1 MIPVPHGTTNMTG
14 TKFFRLTVLGLSRI
28 DKTKWGTASFW
39 ECLCECGNHH
49 IVHRDK
55 LNKTKSCG
63 CLKKEIIK
71 AGANFKHGF
80 CVGGKKTPE
89 YDRWGGMKDRCYC
102 KTNKKYPR
110 YGGRGITV
118 CKEWIDDFPAFF
130 AYMGPCKEGDLLDR
144 IEADGNYEPGNCR
157 WVTPAISN
165 RNYSTRNRNYTHNGE
180 TKCLK
185 DWAAHFGINYATLW
199 QRIKDGLSFEKA
211 VAHRLREKILV
222 SQVISI

>member
-1 MIPVPHGTTNMTG
+1 MILVPPRTTDMTG
-14 TKFFRLTVLGLSRI
+14 TQFFRLTVLGLSRI
-28 DKTKWGTASFW
+28 DKDKRGTTSFW
-39 ECLCECGNHH
+39 ECLCECGNYH
-49 IVHRDK
+49 IVAKDK
-55 LNKTKSCG
+55 LKLTKSCG
-63 CLKKEIIK
+63 CLKREIIK

-80 CVGGKKTPE
+80 CKDGQITPE
-89 YDRWGGMKDRCYC
+89 YSCWSGMKDRCYC
-102 KTNKKYPR
+102 ETNRKYPR
-110 YGGRGITV
+110 YGGRGITI
-118 CKEWIDDFPAFF
+118 CDEWRYNFEAFL
-130 AYMGPCKEGDLLDR
+130 AYMGPCNGKIIDR

-199 QRIKDGLSFEKA
+199 QRIKDGLSFEEA
-211 VAHRLREKILV
+211 IAHRLREKIVV